1 MLQLPRFSLDSVA
14 FEDHFPLAMQKV
26 NKELKKLEKDPL
38 DFATLT
44 VSVCERVEM

>member
-1 MLQLPRFSLDSVA
+1 MVRFPRFSIDSVA
-14 FEDHFPLAMQKV
+14 LEDHFSLAMQKV

-44 VSVCERVEM
+44 VNMSERVEM